1 MSLIKLNDSHQAVFS
16 YAARQPIVN
25 SSHQVVAF
33 ELLYR
38 NGEDNVF
45 PNVAPDVATQN
56 LYVEQLLLGQGRILD
71 NHLGFVNFEIETL
84 KKRMPLDFP
93 PNQYVIEIV
102 ETCRPNTELLDI
114 VRELKASGLKIALDD
129 FIPDPQWQEFYQL
142 VDYIKLDIRALS
154 LDKCQEI
161 ITSLCDYNIVFL
173 AEKVETQA
181 EFEQTKKMGFRL
193 FQGYYFQKPEMI
205 KHRKVDHSV
214 NSSLRLCQAVAQH
227 DLDIDVIESI
237 ISSDAT
243 LSFKLLNFV
252 NSSAAVS
259 SKIRSFRQAI
269 IYLGTD
275 RLRKFASYTA
285 LNSLAQNK
293 PPVLLK
299 YSLYRAKLFQCL
311 LAKDSDEAQMGYLC
325 GLLSLMDAILDNEM
339 SKILEP
345 LQIDAEV
352 SRALIEKKGRLG
364 LLIRLVEAREHNFWP
379 QAAKIAHHLKL
390 TERHIIECDIEASLW
405 LDEIFAQ
412 P

>member
-1 MSLIKLNDSHQAVFS
+1 MSLIKLDNTNQAAFS

-25 SSHQVVAF
+25 KSHQLVAF

-71 NHLGFVNFEIETL
+71 SHLGFVNFDIETL

-102 ETCRPNTELLDI
+102 ETCHPNAELLDI

-129 FIPDPQWQEFYQL
+129 FIPDPLWQEFYQL

-154 LDKCQEI
+154 LAQCQEVI
-161 ITSLCDYNIVFL
+161 SALSHYNIVFL
-173 AEKVETQA
+173 AEKVENHD
-181 EFEQTKKMGFRL
+181 EFEQCLRMGFEL

-205 KHRKVDHSV
+205 KHRKVIHSV
-214 NSSLRLCQAVAQH
+214 NSSLRLCQAVAQC
-227 DLDIDVIESI
+227 DLDIDLIESI

-269 IYLGTD
+269 IYLGAE
-275 RLRKFASYTA
+275 RLRKFSSYTA
-285 LNSLAQNK
+285 IASLGEHK

-311 LAKDSDEAQMGYLC
+311 LSKDSDEAQMGYLC

-339 SKILEP
+339 STILKP
-345 LQIDAEV
+345 LQIDEEV
-352 SRALIEKKGRLG
+352 SRALIEKRGRLG
-364 LLIRLVEAREHNFWP
+364 LLLRLIEAREHNFWS
-379 QAAKIAHHLKL
+379 QAAQLAHHLNL
-390 TERHIIECDIEASLW
+390 TEQQIIECDIEASLW
-405 LDEIFAQ
+405 LDELFSH